1 MRRDSP
7 TETSDHRFSL
17 REEQQDLHRRLGEL
31 EIDQQR
37 SLETLQPVTYHSRNK
52 SQAESLRLHTASID
66 EEAEENIVDDG
77 YEHSDSYSPAPLA
90 FEIVAP
96 RSHRRHFR
104 HSKPESNV
112 SDMKRIRVKI
122 HADDTRYVMI
132 LPTTNFADFVDQ
144 IRNKFGL
151 VNDFKVKMMDE
162 EKDLVTMSDQ
172 DDLDMCVEAARL
184 VAKKEQ
190 AEMGKMDVSLF

>member
-1 MRRDSP
+1 
-7 TETSDHRFSL
+7 
-17 REEQQDLHRRLGEL
+17 
-31 EIDQQR
+31 
-37 SLETLQPVTYHSRNK
+37 
-52 SQAESLRLHTASID
+52 
-66 EEAEENIVDDG
+66 
-77 YEHSDSYSPAPLA
+77 
-90 FEIVAP
+90 
-96 RSHRRHFR
+96 
-104 HSKPESNV
+104 
-112 SDMKRIRVKI
+112 MKRIRVKI